1 MSFSSNAAVI
11 EVPEVTVEVLDAG
24 PRWSYGSLAANF
36 ARVQM
41 LVAFYGCDPDR
52 YLAAIAQGI
61 EDVEDREFLRHI
73 KKRVRLDPSLLDDMR
88 RIVGEFASRFPAI

>member
-11 EVPEVTVEVLDAG
+11 EVPVEILDAG

-52 YLAAIAQGI
+52 YLEAISQGI
-61 EDVEDREFLRHI
+61 EDVEDREFLQQI
-73 KKRVRLDPSLLDDMR
+73 KHRLRLEPALLDDMR
-88 RIVGEFASRFPAI
+88 RFVAEFATRFPAV